1 MIDRQHNNY
10 TPQIIKKSNFLIE
23 KSNNLS
29 FCTQNIFNLVLLEIQ
44 KQDIY
49 NQEFKI
55 PAYLFI
61 KLMGIKKVYRT
72 IEFFDEIGKKLI
84 RNIVELVDRTDNQLD
99 LTSLITRFKLENG
112 YIHIKITDEFR
123 AFADLDFVHADGKK
137 TINKGYTA
145 IDLDITNRFKNKH
158 SIPLYEYSLMK
169 LNYNTSPKYIK
180 DKSKTEEFISLE
192 TLKLLLCKDSK
203 SYDNVNLFK
212 YKVLNKAVAEINN
225 KGDLDISYT
234 DVKAHDNKTIIGFDL
249 SIKAKELPLA
259 NTSQNLMQKIIKS
272 AKKTISNVTEA
283 ILDKAPHEI
292 VPQTVQEAV
301 SHVAEDILDKI
312 PYKIISPPV
321 KQVLTTAK
329 KAIADTVSSETL
341 PQPIQQAL
349 DFGYRNKKQLMD
361 MYNGSIDRKVQILA
375 IIDEVSNNYTK
386 QSNDEKCRLIAVLI
400 QRNACYKSI
409 AEIEQEQLD
418 KNTAREKKHK
428 QEQEEFEKHIQHQQQ
443 KIQRETIQKNNREAF
458 ENELK
463 KEDSQLAQ
471 IWKAITKA
479 IELNIPNHQ
488 VRTWF
493 SPAIAKIEDNTL
505 NIMLPSFFKL
515 DFFKKNL
522 LKYVNQAL
530 YNLNI
535 NIDVKVSL

>member
-29 FCTQNIFNLVLLEIQ
+29 FCTQNIFNLVLFEIQ
-44 KQDIY
+44 KQGVY

-84 RNIVELVDRTDNQLD
+84 RNIVELVDKTEHSLD
-99 LTSLITRFKLENG
+99 LTNLITRFKLENG
-112 YIHIKITDEFR
+112 FIHIKITDEFR

-145 IDLDITNRFKNKH
+145 IDLNITSRFKNKH

-169 LNYNTSPKYIK
+169 LNYNTSPKHIK
-180 DKSKTEEFISLE
+180 DKSKTEQFVSLE

-234 DVKAHDNKTIIGFDL
+234 DVKAHDNKTIIGFNF
-249 SIKAKELPLA
+249 SIQAKELPAA
-259 NTSQNLMQKIIKS
+259 NTSQTWMHKIIKS
-272 AKKTISNVTEA
+272 TKQALTNVTEA

-292 VPQTVQEAV
+292 VPEAM
-301 SHVAEDILDKI
+301 SNIKEDILDKI
-312 PYKIISPPV
+312 PYEIISQPV
-321 KQVLTTAK
+321 KQVLTSAK
-329 KAIADTVSSETL
+329 EAIVATVSPETL

-349 DFGYRNKKQLMD
+349 SYGYRNKKQLLD
-361 MYNGSIDRKVQILA
+361 MYHGSLDRKGQIIA
-375 IIDEVSNNYTK
+375 IIAEISTK
-386 QSNDEKCRLIAVLI
+386 YAKLPNDEKCRLIAVLI

-409 AEIEQEQLD
+409 VEIEQEQLD
-418 KNTAREKKHK
+418 TQTAKEKIHK
-428 QEQEEFEKHIQHQQQ
+428 QEREKFEQHQQYQ
-443 KIQRETIQKNNREAF
+443 QEKIQRETIQKNNREVF
-458 ENELK
+458 EHEIAEGN
-463 KEDSQLAQ
+463 SQLAE
-471 IWKAITKA
+471 IWQAITK
-479 IELNIPNHQ
+479 IMHMNLLDQN
-488 VRTWF
+488 VKTWF
-493 SPAIAKIEDNTL
+493 NPAIAKIEENTL
-505 NIMLPSFFKL
+505 NILLPNHFKFKFFKE
-515 DFFKKNL
+515 NL
-522 LKYVNQAL
+522 VKYVDEAL
-530 YNLNI
+530 QSINLNI
-535 NIDVKVSL
+535 NVKVKVGI